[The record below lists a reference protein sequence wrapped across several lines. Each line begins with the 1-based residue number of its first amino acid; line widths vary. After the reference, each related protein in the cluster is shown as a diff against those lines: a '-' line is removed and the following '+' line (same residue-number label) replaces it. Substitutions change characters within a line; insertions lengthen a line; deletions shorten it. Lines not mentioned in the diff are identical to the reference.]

1 MRKGEDE
8 TTPRSLSMEYVHT
21 YLHLFSLCVLAN
33 NLFVCACVCFHGG
46 EHKYLH
52 VLPLFVGVDGY
63 IYLFIYLFTF
73 GGFLFCV

>member
-1 MRKGEDE
+1 MHARGK
-8 TTPRSLSMEYVHT
+8 HT
-21 YLHLFSLCVLAN
+21 QLHLLPFSLCVLAN

-63 IYLFIYLFTF
+63 IYIYLFIYLFTF